1 MFPKKLLG
9 KAYILFC
16 GVSLARLWEIYHML
30 NILCCLSKG
39 LIGTKKDTRILL
51 NHVKM
56 VPNFY
61 VEQNLEE
68 IINFCD
74 ETRRWKGKQ

>member
-1 MFPKKLLG
+1 
-9 KAYILFC
+9 
-16 GVSLARLWEIYHML
+16 ML

-61 VEQNLEE
+61 EEQNLEE

-74 ETRRWKGKQ
+74 ETRR